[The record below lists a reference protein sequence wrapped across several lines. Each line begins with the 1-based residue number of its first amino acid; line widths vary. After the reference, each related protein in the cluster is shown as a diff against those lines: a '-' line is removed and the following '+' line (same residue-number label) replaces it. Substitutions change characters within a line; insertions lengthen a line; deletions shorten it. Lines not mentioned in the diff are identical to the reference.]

1 MFRAMGRCLI
11 LLLLASCAAQGQLQ
25 QAEREV
31 QAGNP
36 EAAVAILEAQ
46 RDQRPSSVEVHN
58 ALGEAYYRSARK
70 ALEDGRNADYGRDLE
85 SALDAWVESLR
96 LDPESSQ
103 PHVMMAIVSLHQ
115 GRLEDSIVSLKNA
128 LRLGPRNPISQSNL
142 AEAYVYQGDFR
153 QARRFLAMARK
164 GGRIPGVIEV
174 IEALAAWKTG
184 DMVEARDLFEAAH
197 ALNPEVVVS
206 WNEAP
211 ISTPIHDFD
220 DFTEFCCSDD
230 ACGPYMESACR
241 RVHLEAKQRRVSD
254 EITRKELLLEM
265 QRRRKLD
272 AIYRDRRD
280 LKIEVE
286 PAEPVQ

>member
-1 MFRAMGRCLI
+1 MFRAMGWCAI
-11 LLLLASCAAQGQLQ
+11 LLLLASCAAQGQLN

-36 EAAVAILEAQ
+36 ERAVAILEAQ
-46 RDQRPSSVEVHN
+46 RDLRPNSVEVHD
-58 ALGEAYYRSARK
+58 ALGAAYYRSARK
-70 ALEDGRNADYGRDLE
+70 ALEEGRNADYGRDLE

-96 LDPESSQ
+96 LDPESSG

-128 LRLGPRNPISQSNL
+128 LRLSPRSPISQSNL

-153 QARRFLAMARK
+153 QARRFLAKARK
-164 GGRIPGVIEV
+164 GGLIPGVVEV
-174 IEALAAWKTG
+174 IEALAAWKAG

-197 ALNPEVVVS
+197 ALNPEVVTS

-211 ISTPIHDFD
+211 ISAPIHDFN
-220 DFTEFCCSDD
+220 DFTEFCCSDI

-254 EITRKELLLEM
+254 EIARKELLLEM
-265 QRRRKLD
+265 ERRRKLD
-272 AIYRDRRD
+272 AIYRERRD
-280 LKIEVE
+280 LKIEVK
-286 PAEPVQ
+286 PAEPVR